1 MNFLILGFVYLQC
14 KLFMEIEF
22 EQDYLRDLYIEG
34 KTKGKKYSFQP
45 PVILQYKK
53 AIDKLRAAERIEDLF
68 PFQSLNYEKLRGDK
82 LGLESVRV
90 NDKYRIEFKS
100 RIEGEEPF
108 LITICSITELSNH
121 YK

>member
-1 MNFLILGFVYLQC
+1 
-14 KLFMEIEF
+14 MEIEF

>member
-53 AIDKLRAAERIEDLF
+53 SDR
-68 PFQSLNYEKLRGDK
+68 
-82 LGLESVRV
+82 
-90 NDKYRIEFKS
+90 
-100 RIEGEEPF
+100 
-108 LITICSITELSNH
+108 
-121 YK
+121 